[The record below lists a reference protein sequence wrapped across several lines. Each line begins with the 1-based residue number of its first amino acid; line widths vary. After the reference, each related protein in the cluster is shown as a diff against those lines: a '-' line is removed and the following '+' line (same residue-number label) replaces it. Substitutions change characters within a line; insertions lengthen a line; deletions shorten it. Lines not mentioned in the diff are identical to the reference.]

1 MPLQKYTFTAT
12 LTIRE
17 NLDNREGKQI
27 LHLETNDI
35 LLGLKK
41 AFDVT
46 LNFNY
51 RGPECLQGDYFK
63 CLLLISS
70 I

>member
-35 LLGLKK
+35 LLGLRCIRCYPK
-41 AFDVT
+41 F
-46 LNFNY
+46 
-51 RGPECLQGDYFK
+51 Q
-63 CLLLISS
+63 S
-70 I
+70 